1 MNQLSRRFL
10 IIPVMV
16 AMIISTFVFSPT
28 QVDAA
33 QYTSSVVSTAG
44 TDNTLANSNTGRKV
58 ATNAHGHI
66 FVAYHSATRGIRVAR
81 SINRGQ
87 GFHTDL
93 QIADENGD
101 PDIAVDP
108 RNSNIYL
115 TWVNFDTRDVR
126 FSRSTDNG
134 LTFST
139 PVTVG
144 NDLVDSVHLAA
155 LSPYVYILL
164 QNGTKVYI
172 NDANGVGAFSSS
184 TVDDTGR
191 VFADI
196 GVDPYTE
203 TVYVQDDDPNV
214 IYFSSTNHGASFTA
228 HPQPIVDIYYS
239 TSAFAF
245 TETIKYMYSAGGGG
259 DISASIRVNLNNDS
273 FISIPVSATWSN
285 QSRSLTADSYGNVIS
300 TFRDLDNDARFEV
313 SNDYGVTFQSP
324 TTVIN
329 GSPFMSTAI
338 NSQYGDI
345 VVAYE
350 NAGRIYVTVYENQLI
365 GYTSASSRSSG
376 SGSSLPPHA
385 FLPPNRAGV
394 SFSINNDQPTTSD
407 SVVTLNL
414 KAGTEVTKMAVS
426 ATSDFK
432 NANLEPVATTRSWQL
447 CNDCQPGSTY
457 TVYAQ
462 LYTEFGQFIMVSDQ
476 ITYVAPAVSITDST
490 LPVGGPT
497 PTPVSATPTFV
508 FKKDLRLG
516 MRHPDVIQLQR
527 YLNAHG
533 FPVATSGPGS
543 LGKEIDTFG
552 PATKR
557 ALIRFQTA
565 HTKEILTPAGLTTA
579 TGIFGAIT
587 RNYFNQH
594 P

>member
-1 MNQLSRRFL
+1 MNQLSHRFL
-10 IIPVMV
+10 VIVLIV
-16 AMIISTFVFSPT
+16 AMTIGVFTSAPT
-28 QVDAA
+28 QADAS
-33 QYTSSVVSTAG
+33 QYTTTVVSTTG
-44 TDNTLANSNTGRKV
+44 TDNTLASSNTGRKV
-58 ATNAHGHI
+58 ATNAQGQI
-66 FVAYHSATRGIRVAR
+66 FVAYHSTTRGIRVAR

-87 GFHTDL
+87 GFQTDL

-144 NDLVDSVHLAA
+144 NDLVDGVHLAA

-172 NDANGVGAFSSS
+172 NDANGIGSFSSS

-196 GVDPYTE
+196 GVDPHTE

-214 IYFSSTNHGASFTA
+214 IYFSSTDHGANFIA

-245 TETIKYMYSAGGGG
+245 TDTIKYMYTAGGGG

-273 FISIPVSATWSN
+273 FISIPVSTTWSN

-300 TFRDLDNDARFEV
+300 TFLEADNDARFEV
-313 SNDYGVTFQSP
+313 STDYGVTFQSP
-324 TTVIN
+324 ITVIN
-329 GSPFMSTAI
+329 TSPYMSTAI
-338 NSQYGDI
+338 NSRYGDI

-350 NAGRIYVTVYENQLI
+350 YQGRIYVAIYENQLT
-365 GYTSASSRSSG
+365 GYSASSSRSS

-385 FLPPNRAGV
+385 FLPPSRAGV
-394 SFSINNDQPTTSD
+394 SFTINNDQPTTSD
-407 SVVTLNL
+407 STVTLNL
-414 KAGTEVTKMAVS
+414 KAGADVTKMAIS

-447 CNDCQPGSTY
+447 CNNCQSGTMY
-457 TVYAQ
+457 TVYTQ
-462 LYTEFGQFIMVSDQ
+462 LYTEFGQSITVSDQ
-476 ITYVAPAVSITDST
+476 ITYVAPTISIADST

-497 PTPVSATPTFV
+497 PAAPAFV
-508 FKKDLRLG
+508 FKKDLKLG

-527 YLNAHG
+527 YLNTHG

-543 LGKEIDTFG
+543 LGKEVDSFG
-552 PATKR
+552 PATKK
-557 ALIRFQTA
+557 ALIKFQTA
-565 HTKEILTPAGLTTA
+565 NKKEIVIPAGLTTA
-579 TGIFGAIT
+579 TGVCGALT
-587 RNYFNQH
+587 RTYLNQH